1 SSVACLE
8 ADILADAA
16 GVPSKLTRT
25 EHHLEDSGIS
35 VAPPQRQRDV
45 GTTLPPCPT
54 HARSTHA
61 CVQHAINQGGSEVQM
76 SDEEH
81 GDIKRAGA
89 KSKAEMIGENEGADE
104 DKGEDEDEGAD
115 GDEEEDR
122 DETELGSEGDGDEGD
137 GNKAELSGEG
147 DRGEEGDE
155 DEEGNKDKE
164 GDGDKGGDGDKVG
177 LSSERG
183 NNMEMRD
190 KHMPTTPPHK
200 VQGSSHATGG
210 ISQGH
215 AVGNALNIGD
225 LDDLDLDGHDNAPGV
240 PIQGKANSHI
250 YVDEDGD
257 WILKGKY
264 DKAVFNVEP
273 LNWQLSDYG
282 KLFTALH
289 AENLTTGYFSIISG
303 SGTLDLA
310 VPHDIQS
317 SNTKSVTL
325 SADIAESLS
334 ETQHLLITTLSI
346 SPSLLDCSKHDLC
359 YAFAKYEAI
368 QDTLKK
374 VNIMFKDGTWKH
386 Q

>member
-1 SSVACLE
+1 MAEGKTTSSSKSAASKPTATSTDEHVSTAKPKSHQAHAKRSSVACLE

-137 GNKAELSGEG
+137 GNKAELS
-147 DRGEEGDE
+147 
-155 DEEGNKDKE
+155 
-164 GDGDKGGDGDKVG
+164 
-177 LSSERG
+177 
-183 NNMEMRD
+183 
-190 KHMPTTPPHK
+190 
-200 VQGSSHATGG
+200 
-210 ISQGH
+210 
-215 AVGNALNIGD
+215 
-225 LDDLDLDGHDNAPGV
+225 
-240 PIQGKANSHI
+240 
-250 YVDEDGD
+250 
-257 WILKGKY
+257 
-264 DKAVFNVEP
+264 
-273 LNWQLSDYG
+273 
-282 KLFTALH
+282 
-289 AENLTTGYFSIISG
+289 
-303 SGTLDLA
+303 
-310 VPHDIQS
+310 
-317 SNTKSVTL
+317 
-325 SADIAESLS
+325 
-334 ETQHLLITTLSI
+334 
-346 SPSLLDCSKHDLC
+346 
-359 YAFAKYEAI
+359 
-368 QDTLKK
+368 
-374 VNIMFKDGTWKH
+374 
-386 Q
+386 